1 MSTKKRS
8 KSTNWLSVAKCVT
21 VPFHKWN
28 EYPRLTGGISY
39 VVFVSMATTQQS
51 TTCEPIFKTEIRR
64 TTNEEV
70 LHGR

>member
-39 VVFVSMATTQQS
+39 VGFVITKNTRQLTSY
-51 TTCEPIFKTEIRR
+51 ELGFETEIRR
-64 TTNEEV
+64 MTNEEV
-70 LHGR
+70 PYGR